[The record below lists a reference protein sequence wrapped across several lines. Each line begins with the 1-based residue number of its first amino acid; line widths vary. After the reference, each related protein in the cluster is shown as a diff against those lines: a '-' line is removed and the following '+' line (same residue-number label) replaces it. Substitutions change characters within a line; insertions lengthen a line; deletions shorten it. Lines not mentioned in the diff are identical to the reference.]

1 MLLPD
6 VKDIV
11 SLRKKMGLSQRKL
24 ANKCGLGF
32 AWINQ
37 VESEKI
43 KDPSYSKLK
52 KIADFYELR
61 KENKG
66 WTAGEICNT
75 NILTAEM
82 GESLQK
88 ANEKMISKGI
98 SQIPVMSKNKL
109 IGMLTDKKVRDFF
122 YADKSNIM
130 INQKMLEP
138 PPPIFDSSTPAN
150 ILHQILEYFDCVLI
164 EKDGKIHGIVVNQ
177 DLSKLTGSKNKKIRK

>member
-6 VKDIV
+6 AKDIV
-11 SLRKKMGLSQRKL
+11 SLRKKMGLSQREL
-24 ANKCGLGF
+24 ASICGLGF

-37 VESEKI
+37 VESGKI

-52 KIADFYELR
+52 KIADYYEFR

-75 NILTAEM
+75 KIITAEI
-82 GESLQK
+82 GQSLQK

-98 SQIPVMSKNKL
+98 SQIPVMCNNQC
-109 IGMLTDKKVRDFF
+109 IGMLTDKRVRDFF
-122 YADKSNIM
+122 YSDKSKLPIK
-130 INQKMLEP
+130 QKMLEP

-150 ILHQILEYFDCVLI
+150 ILHQILEYFDCVLV
-164 EKDGKIHGIVVNQ
+164 EKDGKIYGIVVNQ
-177 DLSKLTGSKNKKIRK
+177 DLSKLKGSKNKKVHK